1 MRGTRTPLVSSDLRV
16 GLIPTYAGNTYP
28 RKPESYALWAHPHVC
43 GEHMITHTMSDLES
57 GSSPRMRGT
66 QFAPVAASIGRG
78 LIPTYAGNTCRT
90 RLGTLL
96 RRAHPHVC
104 GEHLASSPK
113 TPLGSGS
120 SPRMRGTLAI
130 MSACEG
136 NKGLIP
142 TYAGNTPE
150 YTAPEL
156 SHGAHPHVCGEHI
169 KDEILNRNRRG
180 SSPRMRGTLPDLF
193 DKIHNRGL
201 IPTYAGNTRS
211 IDTSTSPRRA
221 HPHVCGEHTAFIDS

>member
-1 MRGTRTPLVSSDLRV
+1 MRGTL
-16 GLIPTYAGNTYP
+16 
-28 RKPESYALWAHPHVC
+28 
-43 GEHMITHTMSDLES
+43 
-57 GSSPRMRGT
+57 
-66 QFAPVAASIGRG
+66 FAPVAASIGRG

-156 SHGAHPHVCGEHI
+156 SHGAHPHVCGEHTI
-169 KDEILNRNRRG
+169 VLCGRGFSEG
-180 SSPRMRGTLPDLF
+180 SSPRMRGTLMPVL
-193 DKIHNRGL
+193 KQHYSSGL
-201 IPTYAGNTRS
+201 IPTYAGNTAVPVL
-211 IDTSTSPRRA
+211 IQNNTGA
-221 HPHVCGEHTAFIDS
+221 HPHVCGEHATIEIWTAITQGSSPRMRGTHWVAFALAPAPGLIPTYAGNTKET

>member
-142 TYAGNTPE
+142 TYAGNTAVPVLIQNN
-150 YTAPEL
+150 T
-156 SHGAHPHVCGEHI
+156 GAHPHVCGEHATI
-169 KDEILNRNRRG
+169 EIWTAITQG
-180 SSPRMRGTLPDLF
+180 SSPRMRGTHWVAFALAPAP
-193 DKIHNRGL
+193 GL
-201 IPTYAGNTRS
+201 IPTYAGNTKE
-211 IDTSTSPRRA
+211 T
-221 HPHVCGEHTAFIDS
+221 

>member
-1 MRGTRTPLVSSDLRV
+1 MGSSPRMRGTRLFLRYKRGQV
-16 GLIPTYAGNTYP
+16 GLIPTYAGNTHTACFK
-28 RKPESYALWAHPHVC
+28 RFKGRAHPHVC
-43 GEHMITHTMSDLES
+43 GEHLPAKARIIRIV

-156 SHGAHPHVCGEHI
+156 SHGAHPHVCGEHTI
-169 KDEILNRNRRG
+169 VLCGRGFSEG
-180 SSPRMRGTLPDLF
+180 SSPRMRGTLMPVL
-193 DKIHNRGL
+193 KQHYSSGL
-201 IPTYAGNTRS
+201 IPTYAGNT
-211 IDTSTSPRRA
+211 
-221 HPHVCGEHTAFIDS
+221 